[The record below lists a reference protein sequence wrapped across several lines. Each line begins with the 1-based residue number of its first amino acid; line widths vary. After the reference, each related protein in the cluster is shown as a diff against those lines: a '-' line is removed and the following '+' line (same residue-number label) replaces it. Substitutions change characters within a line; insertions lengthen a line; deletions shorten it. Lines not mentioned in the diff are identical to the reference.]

1 MSDEAKKL
9 TAEEQAFWDAAAIAA
24 MRSHLDAM
32 NNNDKALKLL
42 VESGKA
48 GGMSARQLAVVLAAD
63 DASNLLTA
71 RRERGQQ

>member
-24 MRSHLDAM
+24 MAATITSMGTAWPSTEEFGTDNAAE
-32 NNNDKALKLL
+32 NCFQ
-42 VESGKA
+42 VT
-48 GGMSARQLAVVLAAD
+48 AAD
-63 DASNLLTA
+63 ACEMANRLLTA